1 MNSRTYDQRPPLS
14 LSFFKRKKKVMTAMS
29 SYANS
34 DALSHTHA
42 HIGCGKR
49 EGDKKGGDEHEKQEN
64 KKQEGN
70 LCLAHS
76 E

>member
-1 MNSRTYDQRPPLS
+1 
-14 LSFFKRKKKVMTAMS
+14 MS

-34 DALSHTHA
+34 DALSHTHT
-42 HIGCGKR
+42 HIECGKG
-49 EGDKKGGDEHEKQEN
+49 EGDKRGGDEYEKQEN

>member
-1 MNSRTYDQRPPLS
+1 MTSVLS
-14 LSFFKRKKKVMTAMS
+14 LSLSLSLREGKKEMTAMS
-29 SYANS
+29 SYAKNS
-34 DALSHTHA
+34 DALSRIHT